1 MIHIFKN
8 LARISRFKA
17 EAALEDAN
25 AIDLI
30 ELKIRD
36 SETNLAA
43 AKNTLASLIIRQR
56 GEQKSLSR
64 IETQIADLEER
75 AGEALTARKKEMAQE
90 AAEAIAELEDE
101 AQLRSQT
108 CKSIG
113 ERIEKIRFSI
123 EKSHRRMI
131 SLKQGAQAAK
141 SVAMERKAQKSIN
154 RSINTTT
161 SFGEAERLIAKV
173 TSLSDPFE
181 ESQVLEEIDEGLS
194 RRNIK
199 DRLSDAGFGT
209 PTKTRADDVLER
221 LAAKNQSKKAS

>member
-1 MIHIFKN
+1 MIHLFKS
-8 LARISRFKA
+8 LARITQLKA
-17 EAALEDAN
+17 ETALEDAN

-30 ELKIRD
+30 DLKIRD
-36 SETNLAA
+36 SDVNLST

-56 GEQKSLSR
+56 GEQKSRAR
-64 IETQIADLEER
+64 IENQIVDLEGR
-75 AGEALTARKKEMAQE
+75 ARQALAAKKNDMARE

-101 AQLRSQT
+101 ATLRQQT
-108 CKSIG
+108 CDGIG

-123 EKSHRRMI
+123 EKAHRRMV

-154 RSINTTT
+154 TTT
-161 SFGEAERLIAKV
+161 SFTEAERLIAKV
-173 TSLSDPFE
+173 TNLSDPFE

-199 DRLSDAGFGT
+199 DRMAEAGFGD
-209 PTKTRADDVLER
+209 PTKTRADDVLDR
-221 LAAKNQSKKAS
+221 LAAKISTKKTS